1 MLHDRDIREPLFAF
15 LEQRYGKIRILEEK
29 TMGRS
34 RADIVMVTPGQIC
47 GIEIKSDADGY
58 TRLARQIRDY
68 DRYFDR
74 NFCAVGVSHAAH
86 IEEHLPPYWGIITAE
101 ELEDGS
107 LDFYVA
113 REAAPNPQLEEERK
127 ISLLWRRELNHLL
140 LRNGLPAY
148 AGKSK
153 KSVGE
158 ILLER
163 VHPDELA
170 WQMTDELFERDY
182 TTIEQEINAY
192 REAHGERPK
201 RKRKRK
207 KRTGNAAR

>member
-1 MLHDRDIREPLFAF
+1 MDCQLC
-15 LEQRYGKIRILEEK
+15 
-29 TMGRS
+29 
-34 RADIVMVTPGQIC
+34 PGQPFGHAATWI
-47 GIEIKSDADGY
+47 
-58 TRLARQIRDY
+58 
-68 DRYFDR
+68 
-74 NFCAVGVSHAAH
+74 CAVGVSHAAH

-192 REAHGERPK
+192 REAHGEKPK

-207 KRTGNAAR
+207 KRTGKAAR

>member
-34 RADIVMVTPGQIC
+34 RADIVMVTPGELL

-58 TRLARQIRDY
+58 TRLSRQVRDY

-74 NFCAVGVSHAAH
+74 NFCVVGVSHAAH
-86 IEEHLPPYWGIITAE
+86 IEEHLPQYWGIITAE
-101 ELEDGS
+101 ALEDGS

-113 REAAPNPQLEEERK
+113 REPQPNPQMEEERK

-140 LRNGLPAY
+140 SRNALPAY

-153 KSVGE
+153 KSVCQ

-170 WQMTDELFERDY
+170 WQLTDELFERDY
-182 TTIEQEINAY
+182 TTIEQEISDY
-192 REAHGERPK
+192 RAAHGVKPK
-201 RKRKRK
+201 GKRKRK
-207 KRTGNAAR
+207 KRTAKSTR